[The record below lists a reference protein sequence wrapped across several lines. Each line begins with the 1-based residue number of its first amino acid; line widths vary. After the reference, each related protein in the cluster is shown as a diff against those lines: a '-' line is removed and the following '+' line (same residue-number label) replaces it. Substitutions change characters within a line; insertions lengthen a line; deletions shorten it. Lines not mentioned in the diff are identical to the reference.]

1 MGSGRPA
8 GIPDGSEG
16 HGRRLS
22 SCALRT
28 AARRRLF
35 RPSMA
40 SMFRGVGPDGVQG
53 HDELAGDG
61 GAVQF
66 GSEQPQHVELAFAQV
81 WALPGIEAV
90 TSGTSGYV
98 RTTAVGAVVRGR
110 VPDRGPSRA
119 VRAQGQGRQAPR
131 RVLPRTWTV

>member
-22 SCALRT
+22 SWALRT
-28 AARRRLF
+28 AARRLF

-53 HDELAGDG
+53 HDELAGDVW
-61 GAVQF
+61 AVQF

-81 WALPGIEAV
+81 CALPGIEAV
-90 TSGTSGYV
+90 TSGTSGYA
-98 RTTAVGAVVRGR
+98 RTTDSGRGGEGGGYRTGDLRGR
-110 VPDRGPSRA
+110 
-119 VRAQGQGRQAPR
+119 
-131 RVLPRTWTV
+131 